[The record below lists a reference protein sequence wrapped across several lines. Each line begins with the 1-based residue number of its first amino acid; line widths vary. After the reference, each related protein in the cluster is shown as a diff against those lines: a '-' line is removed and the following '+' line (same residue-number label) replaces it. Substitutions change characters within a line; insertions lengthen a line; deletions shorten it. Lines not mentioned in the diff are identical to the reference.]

1 MQDDSDSQSGSGDD
15 GIAAVPIALGG
26 PMSSLS
32 ATLAS
37 QGLNRMHTA
46 TTARGNC
53 TCIMCGCSSTD
64 APRRFFL
71 FSFAFVHAADC

>member
-15 GIAAVPIALGG
+15 GAADPIALGG
-26 PMSSLS
+26 MPSLS

-37 QGLNRMHTA
+37 QGLNRMHAA

-64 APRRFFL
+64 APRRFCL

>member
-15 GIAAVPIALGG
+15 GVAVPIALGG
-26 PMSSLS
+26 MLSLS

-53 TCIMCGCSSTD
+53 TCILCGCSSTD
-64 APRRFFL
+64 APRRVCYFNL
-71 FSFAFVHAADC
+71 LLCMLLTADW